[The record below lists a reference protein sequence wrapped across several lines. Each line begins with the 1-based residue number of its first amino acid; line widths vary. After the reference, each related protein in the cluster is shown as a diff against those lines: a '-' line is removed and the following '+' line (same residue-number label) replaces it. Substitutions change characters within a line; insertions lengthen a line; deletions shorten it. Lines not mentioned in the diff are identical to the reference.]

1 MEKKTTSRFR
11 QFINLPIEL
20 VQNRT
25 LIGNL
30 AKNDFKTR
38 FAGSYLG
45 VIWAF
50 VQPIVTVVVYWFV
63 FTVGLRQGR
72 PSGHPF
78 VLWVIWAF
86 VQPIVT
92 VVVYWFVFT
101 VGLRQGRPSGHPF
114 VLWLMAGLVPWFFF
128 SEALNGGT
136 NALIEYNYLVKKVV
150 FNIDILP
157 LVKVLSAMFVHVIFI
172 VFTMILCW
180 CNGYTPSLYW
190 LQIIYYMICSFLLV
204 LGLAYFTSAVVV
216 FFRDLIQIINIV
228 LQVGVWMTPIMWNLS
243 DILVNHPTLAK
254 IFKLNPMY
262 YIVEGFR
269 NALLDKVWF
278 WEKPLWTLVFWVITV
293 LFFVIG
299 VNVFNRLKIHFAD
312 VL

>member
-78 VLWVIWAF
+78 VLW
-86 VQPIVT
+86 
-92 VVVYWFVFT
+92 
-101 VGLRQGRPSGHPF
+101 
-114 VLWLMAGLVPWFFF
+114 LMAGLVPWFFF

-150 FNIDILP
+150 FKISILP
-157 LVKVLSAMFVHVIFI
+157 IVKVISALFVHLFFIAFTIVLYAAYRYYPDLYTLQLVYYSCALLIF
-172 VFTMILCW
+172 TLA
-180 CNGYTPSLYW
+180 
-190 LQIIYYMICSFLLV
+190 LV
-204 LGLAYFTSAVVV
+204 YATCAIVV
-216 FFRDLIQIINIV
+216 FFKDLTQIINIV
-228 LQVGVWMTPIMWNLS
+228 LQVGVWITPIMWNIDTMQLS
-243 DILVNHPTLAK
+243 PVLIA
-254 IFKLNPMY
+254 IFKLNPLY
-262 YIVEGFR
+262 YIVAGYR
-269 NALLDKVWF
+269 DALINKVWF
-278 WEKPLWTLVFWVITV
+278 FEHPGLTLYFWVIT
-293 LFFVIG
+293 LLLLALGTSIFK
-299 VNVFNRLKIHFAD
+299 RLRVHFAD

>member
-45 VIWAF
+45 
-50 VQPIVTVVVYWFV
+50 
-63 FTVGLRQGR
+63 
-72 PSGHPF
+72 
-78 VLWVIWAF
+78 VIWAF

-157 LVKVLSAMFVHVIFI
+157 LVKVLSAIFVHVIFTAFTI
-172 VFTMILCW
+172 VLCW
-180 CNGYTPSLYW
+180 CNGYIPSVYLLQNILY
-190 LQIIYYMICSFLLV
+190 
-204 LGLAYFTSAVVV
+204 
-216 FFRDLIQIINIV
+216 DLSLPACV
-228 LQVGVWMTPIMWNLS
+228 
-243 DILVNHPTLAK
+243 
-254 IFKLNPMY
+254 
-262 YIVEGFR
+262 R
-269 NALLDKVWF
+269 
-278 WEKPLWTLVFWVITV
+278 
-293 LFFVIG
+293 IG
-299 VNVFNRLKIHFAD
+299 VFYICGGCFFSGSDTDCKYCITDWNVDDSNYVEYIGYFGEPSNFSKSI
-312 VL
+312 

>member
-78 VLWVIWAF
+78 VLW
-86 VQPIVT
+86 
-92 VVVYWFVFT
+92 
-101 VGLRQGRPSGHPF
+101 
-114 VLWLMAGLVPWFFF
+114 LMAGLVPWFFF

-136 NALIEYNYLVKKVV
+136 NAGESIVGNLCTCDIYGIYDCFMLVQWIYPKCLFVA
-150 FNIDILP
+150 DYIL
-157 LVKVLSAMFVHVIFI
+157 
-172 VFTMILCW
+172 
-180 CNGYTPSLYW
+180 Y
-190 LQIIYYMICSFLLV
+190 
-204 LGLAYFTSAVVV
+204 
-216 FFRDLIQIINIV
+216 DL
-228 LQVGVWMTPIMWNLS
+228 
-243 DILVNHPTLAK
+243 
-254 IFKLNPMY
+254 
-262 YIVEGFR
+262 
-269 NALLDKVWF
+269 
-278 WEKPLWTLVFWVITV
+278 
-293 LFFVIG
+293 
-299 VNVFNRLKIHFAD
+299 
-312 VL
+312 

>member
-78 VLWVIWAF
+78 VLW
-86 VQPIVT
+86 
-92 VVVYWFVFT
+92 
-101 VGLRQGRPSGHPF
+101 
-114 VLWLMAGLVPWFFF
+114 LMAGLV
-128 SEALNGGT
+128 S
-136 NALIEYNYLVKKVV
+136 V
-150 FNIDILP
+150 
-157 LVKVLSAMFVHVIFI
+157 
-172 VFTMILCW
+172 
-180 CNGYTPSLYW
+180 
-190 LQIIYYMICSFLLV
+190 
-204 LGLAYFTSAVVV
+204 
-216 FFRDLIQIINIV
+216 
-228 LQVGVWMTPIMWNLS
+228 
-243 DILVNHPTLAK
+243 
-254 IFKLNPMY
+254 
-262 YIVEGFR
+262 
-269 NALLDKVWF
+269 
-278 WEKPLWTLVFWVITV
+278 V
-293 LFFVIG
+293 LFFRG
-299 VNVFNRLKIHFAD
+299 VERWNKCIDRVQLSGKESCI
-312 VL
+312 

>member
-45 VIWAF
+45 
-50 VQPIVTVVVYWFV
+50 
-63 FTVGLRQGR
+63 
-72 PSGHPF
+72 
-78 VLWVIWAF
+78 VIWAF

-157 LVKVLSAMFVHVIFI
+157 LVKVLSAIFVHVIFTAFTI
-172 VFTMILCW
+172 VLCW
-180 CNGYTPSLYW
+180 CNGYIPSVYL
-190 LQIIYYMICSFLLV
+190 LQIIYYICLL
-204 LGLAYFTSAVVV
+204 YTSDA
-216 FFRDLIQIINIV
+216 
-228 LQVGVWMTPIMWNLS
+228 
-243 DILVNHPTLAK
+243 
-254 IFKLNPMY
+254 
-262 YIVEGFR
+262 
-269 NALLDKVWF
+269 
-278 WEKPLWTLVFWVITV
+278 
-293 LFFVIG
+293 
-299 VNVFNRLKIHFAD
+299 AD
-312 VL
+312 D

>member
-78 VLWVIWAF
+78 VLW
-86 VQPIVT
+86 
-92 VVVYWFVFT
+92 
-101 VGLRQGRPSGHPF
+101 
-114 VLWLMAGLVPWFFF
+114 LMAGLVPWFFF

-136 NALIEYNYLVKKVV
+136 NALIEYNYLVKKG
-150 FNIDILP
+150 IDPQRLTYKGYGESVPVQSNDTEEGKAANRRTEIKILE
-157 LVKVLSAMFVHVIFI
+157 
-172 VFTMILCW
+172 
-180 CNGYTPSLYW
+180 N
-190 LQIIYYMICSFLLV
+190 
-204 LGLAYFTSAVVV
+204 
-216 FFRDLIQIINIV
+216 
-228 LQVGVWMTPIMWNLS
+228 
-243 DILVNHPTLAK
+243 
-254 IFKLNPMY
+254 
-262 YIVEGFR
+262 
-269 NALLDKVWF
+269 
-278 WEKPLWTLVFWVITV
+278 
-293 LFFVIG
+293 
-299 VNVFNRLKIHFAD
+299 
-312 VL
+312 